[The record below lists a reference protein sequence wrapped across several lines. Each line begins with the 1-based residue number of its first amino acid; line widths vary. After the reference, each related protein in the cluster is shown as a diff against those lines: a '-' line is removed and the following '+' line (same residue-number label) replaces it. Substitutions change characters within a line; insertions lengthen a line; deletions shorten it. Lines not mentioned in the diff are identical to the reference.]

1 LERYIAR
8 LRMHGVVR
16 RGTTG
21 DLQRSVGS
29 GQSTIKFLSRGF
41 GGTNRNATP
50 FNGRIKRVQT
60 RRVRGGD
67 RAEGVQRDRFG
78 RSEFVARELH
88 GTRTFS
94 HMCASGTLVML

>member
-8 LRMHGVVR
+8 LRMHCVVR

-41 GGTNRNATP
+41 GTNRNATP
-50 FNGRIKRVQT
+50 FNGCIKRVQT
-60 RRVRGGD
+60 RRVSGGD
-67 RAEGVQRDRFG
+67 RAEGVERDRFR

-94 HMCASGTLVML
+94 QLCASGTLVTV